1 MESLVHWNQLIAHAL
16 SFVVFFFLVRVA
28 FKAIIYPP
36 MRERRDQI
44 QAEHDRIQKD
54 RADAEELKARY
65 EAHLKKVE
73 AESRERIQQ
82 AVAEGQRVATE
93 IREIARKEAQE
104 NLTRAREE
112 IALERDKAQ
121 AEIKNQVVDLAME
134 IAQKVVQEEMTPARH
149 KKMVDE
155 FLAEVGEAR

>member
-1 MESLVHWNQLIAHAL
+1 MQSLVHWQQLLAHAL

-28 FKAIIYPP
+28 FMTVIYPP
-36 MRERRDQI
+36 MKERREKI
-44 QAEHDRIQKD
+44 KAEHDHIQQAK
-54 RADAEELKARY
+54 ADAEELKGRY

-73 AESRERIQQ
+73 AERRERIQQ
-82 AVAEGQRVATE
+82 AVAEGQRVAAE

-121 AEIKNQVVDLAME
+121 SEIKNQVVDLAMD
-134 IAQKVVQEEMTPARH
+134 IARKVVQEELSPARH
-149 KKMVDE
+149 KKLVDE

>member
-1 MESLVHWNQLIAHAL
+1 MESLVHWNQLLAHAL
-16 SFVVFFFLVRVA
+16 SFVVFFFLVRLA
-28 FKAIIYPP
+28 FMSIIYPP

-44 QAEHDRIQKD
+44 KAEHDRIQQAK
-54 RADAEELKARY
+54 ADAEELKGRY

-82 AVAEGQRVATE
+82 AVAEGQRVAGE

-121 AEIKNQVVDLAME
+121 AEIKNQVVDLAMD
-134 IAQKVVQEEMTPARH
+134 IARKVVQEELSPARH
-149 KKMVDE
+149 KKLVDE

>member
-1 MESLVHWNQLIAHAL
+1 MQSLVHWQQLLAHAL

-28 FKAIIYPP
+28 FMTVIYPP
-36 MRERRDQI
+36 MKERREKI
-44 QAEHDRIQKD
+44 KAEHDNIQQAK
-54 RADAEELKARY
+54 ADAEELKGRY

-82 AVAEGQRVATE
+82 AVAEGQRVAAE

-121 AEIKNQVVDLAME
+121 SEIKNQVVDLAMD
-134 IAQKVVQEEMTPARH
+134 IARKVVQEELSPARH
-149 KKMVDE
+149 KKLVDE

>member
-1 MESLVHWNQLIAHAL
+1 MQSLVHWQQLLAHAL
-16 SFVVFFFLVRVA
+16 SFVVFYFLVRVA
-28 FKAIIYPP
+28 FMTVIYPP
-36 MRERRDQI
+36 MKERREKI

-54 RADAEELKARY
+54 RADAEELKGRY